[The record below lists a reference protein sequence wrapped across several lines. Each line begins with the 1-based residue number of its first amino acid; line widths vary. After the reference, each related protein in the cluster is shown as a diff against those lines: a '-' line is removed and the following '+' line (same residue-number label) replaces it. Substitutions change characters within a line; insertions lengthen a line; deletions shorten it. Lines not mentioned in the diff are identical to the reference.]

1 MSAPSIPYQLP
12 PKLIQDSDV
21 CKAIGC
27 YVRASRNALGLNQL
41 KLAQLLG
48 VNRTTLLRLEKGN
61 GPLRFALC
69 LTAVEVLGALGAR
82 SIQIEE
88 LLAGRAGVGETIDL
102 TVNFEAM
109 KLTQEM
115 AEREAAENNKGIAS
129 LLGEE
134 YIPPLVVR
142 PLRKK

>member
-41 KLAQLLG
+41 KLARLLG

-61 GPLRFALC
+61 APLRFALC
-69 LTAVEVLGALGAR
+69 LTTVEVLGALGAR

-88 LLAGRAGVGETIDL
+88 LLAGRSRVGETIDL
-102 TVNFEAM
+102 AVNFEAM
-109 KLTQEM
+109 KFIQDM
-115 AEREAAENNKGIAS
+115 AEQEAAKNNKGITA

-134 YIPPLVVR
+134 YIDRKSVV
-142 PLRKK
+142 

>member
-1 MSAPSIPYQLP
+1 MWPANIPYQLP

-61 GPLRFALC
+61 PPFRFALC
-69 LTAVEVLGALGAR
+69 LTAIEVLGALGVR
-82 SIQIEE
+82 SSQIEE
-88 LLAGRAGVGETIDL
+88 LVAGRGRVGKTIEL

-115 AEREAAENNKGIAS
+115 AEQESVANNKGIAA

-134 YIPPLVVR
+134 YVPPLVTR

>member
-1 MSAPSIPYQLP
+1 MSPTSIPYRLP

-27 YVRASRNALGLNQL
+27 YVRASRSALGLNQL

-61 GPLRFALC
+61 APLRFALC
-69 LTAVEVLGALGAR
+69 QTAVEVLSALGAR
-82 SIQIEE
+82 STQIEE
-88 LLAGRAGVGETIDL
+88 LLAGRAGLGATIDL

-109 KLTQEM
+109 KQTQEM
-115 AEREAAENNKGIAS
+115 AEQEATKNNKGFTA

-134 YIPPLVVR
+134 YIPPLAAR

>member
-1 MSAPSIPYQLP
+1 MSLASIPYQLP
-12 PKLIQDSDV
+12 PKLIQDADV

-48 VNRTTLLRLEKGN
+48 VNRTTLLRLEKGTA
-61 GPLRFALC
+61 PLRFALC

-82 SIQIEE
+82 SVQIEE
-88 LLAGRAGVGETIDL
+88 LVAGRGGVGETIDL

-115 AEREAAENNKGIAS
+115 AEQEAAENSKGITS

-134 YIPPLVVR
+134 YIPPLVAS

>member
-61 GPLRFALC
+61 APLRFALC
-69 LTAVEVLGALGAR
+69 LTTVEVLGALGAR

-88 LLAGRAGVGETIDL
+88 LLAGRSRVGETIDL
-102 TVNFEAM
+102 AVDFEAM
-109 KLTQEM
+109 KFIQDM
-115 AEREAAENNKGIAS
+115 AEQEAAKNNKGITA